1 MVLSLRKFPLVLTYK
16 YEGYMSFHGF
26 DEGNHHGSQGSG
38 SREWRRSHAVILH
51 SAWRG
56 SVLFHGLEP
65 AWHLAWHG
73 GLPKGRGG
81 KAPSPPPR
89 ARSCVCALAAPA
101 IQHHRPSSAAA
112 NPRLFRVSPVHL

>member
-65 AWHLAWHG
+65 AWHLASHG
-73 GLPKGRGG
+73 GLPQGRGG
-81 KAPSPPPR
+81 NA
-89 ARSCVCALAAPA
+89 ARSEDHTSELQSLMRTSYAVFCLKKKINKP
-101 IQHHRPSSAAA
+101 QQ
-112 NPRLFRVSPVHL
+112 

>member
-51 SAWRG
+51 SACRG

-65 AWHLAWHG
+65 AWHLASPG
-73 GLPKGRGG
+73 GIPQGRGG
-81 KAPSPPPR
+81 NAASPAPR
-89 ARSCVCALAAPA
+89 VRSCVCALAGAA
-101 IQHHRPSSAAA
+101 IHHHRHCPAAA
-112 NPRLFRVSPVHL
+112 KHLLCPD